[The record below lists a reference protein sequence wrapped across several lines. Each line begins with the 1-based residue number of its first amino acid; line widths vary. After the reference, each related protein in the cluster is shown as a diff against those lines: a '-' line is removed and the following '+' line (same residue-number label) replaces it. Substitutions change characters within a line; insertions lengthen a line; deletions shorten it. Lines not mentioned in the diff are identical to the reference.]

1 MRPFMMIF
9 FRVRIKGRENLK
21 GIKSNVIIA
30 SNHTNEFDPIFIVA
44 SLPFFSHILPL
55 SYVSRSKDF
64 YAQMPRGS
72 IYGGKFFE
80 WMGAYPVY
88 PGLKDYEKSLQHHL
102 DAIHHGRSIGIFPM
116 GKRHSLAD
124 ISQARGGVSYLAYKT
139 GLPIIPM
146 RIDGVSSLRLIDCL
160 KFKYRMT
167 VTLGRPLYAE
177 DIFDNNL
184 NSKNIEHHAVCEK
197 AAVVVMEK
205 ITQLD

>member
-1 MRPFMMIF
+1 MRPFMVIF
-9 FRVRIKGRENLK
+9 CRVKIKGRENLK

-80 WMGAYPVY
+80 LMGAYPVY
-88 PGLKDYEKSLQHHL
+88 PGLKNYERSLQHHL
-102 DAIHHGRSIGIFPM
+102 DAIKHGRSIGIFPM
-116 GKRHSLAD
+116 GKRHDLAD

-139 GLPIIPM
+139 GLPVIPM
-146 RIDGVSSLRLIDCL
+146 RIDGVSNLKLGDYL
-160 KFKYRMT
+160 KFKCRMT
-167 VTLGRPLYAE
+167 VTFGEPLYIK
-177 DIFDNNL
+177 DIFG
-184 NSKNIEHHAVCEK
+184 KNTKAKTMESHSACEK
-197 AAVVVMEK
+197 AAVVIMKK
-205 ITQLD
+205 ITEL